1 MKKIFSFRCIN
12 NQTNKHLHFS
22 ITAKNIFEAYTII
35 EKKHKNIIVLDF
47 IGSKEV
53 ETETKK

>member
-12 NQTNKHLHFS
+12 NQTKKHLHFS
-22 ITAKNIFEAYTII
+22 ITAKNIFEAYSII

-53 ETETKK
+53 KTTA